1 MVQSFFSLLPSFFL
15 SLLSPSSFN
24 SSPLDR
30 IQSSRRYTSVRFS
43 DCCPWLLLSLLR
55 KKRVHRVGRCRLL
68 KRLRD
73 IGWRRMPVTLSRRF
87 LTSVVIKNSLA
98 TCTPA
103 ASEKIEIEGRGG
115 DGIQRAV
122 RNCGINRVIP
132 WYPVS
137 L

>member
-1 MVQSFFSLLPSFFL
+1 MLLFLNKVGLYPIPFSFLSLPSFFP
-15 SLLSPSSFN
+15 SLFFLISLHFRR
-24 SSPLDR
+24 PL
-30 IQSSRRYTSVRFS
+30 ILHLLTGYKSSRRYTPVRFLRPVLGCS
-43 DCCPWLLLSLLR
+43 FLLSS

-103 ASEKIEIEGRGG
+103 ASEKIEIGG
-115 DGIQRAV
+115 G
-122 RNCGINRVIP
+122 G
-132 WYPVS
+132 
-137 L
+137 